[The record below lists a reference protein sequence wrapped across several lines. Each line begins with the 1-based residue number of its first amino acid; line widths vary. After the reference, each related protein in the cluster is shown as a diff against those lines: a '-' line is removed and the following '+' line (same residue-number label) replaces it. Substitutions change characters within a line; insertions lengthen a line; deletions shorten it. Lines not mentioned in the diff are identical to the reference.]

1 MTPGRG
7 VNPHGDVQGA
17 SRRAAD
23 PRFLMQRA
31 ATLPAAWNPT
41 RNIANWPP
49 SPPLWELNTT
59 LSAAATTPTTPA
71 ASTAAAS
78 AVSKENAKPE
88 KAPKA
93 EKPEKAKQKEAT
105 KPAKKSAAAL
115 SSVADADVIAR
126 AAELLTAPASPADY
140 MKAHK
145 LEQGLNDALNVLA
158 RAPPAEPWRALVAAL
173 PIDVAVPAPPT
184 LPSKEAAAALGPELT
199 RLRESYCIIK
209 GC

>member
-1 MTPGRG
+1 
-7 VNPHGDVQGA
+7 
-17 SRRAAD
+17 
-23 PRFLMQRA
+23 MQRA

-49 SPPLWELNTT
+49 SPPLWELNAT

-93 EKPEKAKQKEAT
+93 EKSEKTKQKEA

-115 SSVADADVIAR
+115 TSVADANVIAR
-126 AAELLTAPASPADY
+126 AAELPMAPASPADY

-158 RAPPAEPWRALVAAL
+158 RAPPAEPWHALVAAL